1 MNPGTFRGAMI
12 GCGNVAVNGHL
23 PGWLARRDVEIIA
36 VAETNP
42 ERQAEVAAWL
52 PKARWYGSAEA
63 LLAGETLDFVD
74 ICTPPATHAGLIRSA
89 LRRGFHVL
97 CEKPLVCGMDE
108 LRELARMAEEA
119 DKVLFTVHNWHHA
132 PTIRF
137 VRDLLRQ
144 GAIGE
149 VRHCGWEVLRTKPA
163 VTGDGRGANWRL
175 DPALA
180 GGGILVDHGWHAFYI
195 LNGWMAQAPTRVSA
209 KLETR
214 RHTGYPLEDTA
225 TVQLEFARATG
236 EIYLTWAADERQTS
250 AELLG
255 ARGAI
260 HVEDS
265 AVVLREAGPRGAER
279 RWTFSTA
286 LSDGSHHP
294 DWFMEVAGEFVAGI
308 REKALR
314 WSNLA
319 EASLCVALLTTAQE
333 SSRQDGAWLPVEDA
347 RWSVRP

>member
-1 MNPGTFRGAMI
+1 MLRGAVI

-23 PGWLARRDVEIIA
+23 PGWLSRRDVEIVA

-42 ERQAEVAAWL
+42 ARQAEVAARL
-52 PKARWYGSAEA
+52 PKARWYESADA

-74 ICTPPATHAGLIRSA
+74 ICAPPATHAGLIRSA
-89 LRRGFHVL
+89 LRRGLHVL
-97 CEKPLVCGMDE
+97 CEKPLVCRMEE
-108 LRELARMAEEA
+108 LREVARVAEEA

-132 PTIRF
+132 PTIRC

-163 VTGDGRGANWRL
+163 VAGSGGGGNWRL
-175 DPALA
+175 DPAMA

-195 LNGWMAQAPTRVSA
+195 LYGWMAQAPTRVSA
-209 KLETR
+209 RLETR
-214 RHTGYPLEDTA
+214 RHTGSLLEDTA
-225 TVQLEFARATG
+225 TVQFEFARATG
-236 EIYLTWAADERQTS
+236 EVYLTWAADERRIS

-255 ARGAI
+255 TRGAI

-265 AVVLREAGPRGAER
+265 AVVLRETGLRGPER

-294 DWFMEVAGEFVAGI
+294 DWFGEVAGEFVAGV
-308 REKALR
+308 KDKTLR
-314 WSNLA
+314 GNNLA

-333 SSRQDGAWLPVEDA
+333 SSRQGGAWLPVEDA
-347 RWSVRP
+347 RWSMCP

>member
-1 MNPGTFRGAMI
+1 MLRGAMI

-23 PGWLARRDVEIIA
+23 PGWLTRRDVEIVA

-42 ERQAEVAAWL
+42 ERQAEVAARL
-52 PKARWYGSAEA
+52 PKARWYDSVDA

-89 LRRGFHVL
+89 LRRGLHVL
-97 CEKPLVCGMDE
+97 CEKPLVCRMDDLEE
-108 LRELARMAEEA
+108 LTRVAEEA
-119 DKVLFTVHNWHHA
+119 DRALFTVHNWHYA

-137 VRDLLRQ
+137 VRDLLRK
-144 GAIGE
+144 GTIGE

-163 VTGDGRGANWRL
+163 ITGDGRGGNWRL

-195 LNGWMAQAPTRVSA
+195 LNSWMAQVPTRVSA

-225 TVQLEFARATG
+225 TVQCEFARATG
-236 EIYLTWAADERQTS
+236 EVYLTWAADERRIS

-255 ARGAI
+255 SRGVI

-265 AVVLREAGPRGAER
+265 VVVLRESGPRGDER

-294 DWFMEVAGEFVAGI
+294 DWFGGVAGEFVAGVG
-308 REKALR
+308 EKALR
-314 WSNLA
+314 WNNLT
-319 EASLCVALLTTAQE
+319 EASLCVELLAAAQE
-333 SSRQDGAWLPVEDA
+333 SSRQGGAWLPIGGA
-347 RWSVRP
+347 PMGVRP